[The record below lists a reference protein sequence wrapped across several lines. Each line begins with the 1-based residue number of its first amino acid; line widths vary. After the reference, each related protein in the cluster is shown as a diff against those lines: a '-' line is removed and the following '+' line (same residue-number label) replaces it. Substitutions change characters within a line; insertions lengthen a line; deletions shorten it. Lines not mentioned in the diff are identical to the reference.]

1 MIIAF
6 RRNDPRISLYTCKN
20 ESTKDPIYKREVKD
34 QNKKKTKKK
43 KNKEK
48 NKRNRGTLTCET
60 AGLFLARSH
69 IGRNRKADQKD
80 LASIQQ

>member
-1 MIIAF
+1 MKVQKI
-6 RRNDPRISLYTCKN
+6 L
-20 ESTKDPIYKREVKD
+20 YKREVKD
-34 QNKKKTKKK
+34 QNKKK